1 VSPARPPEGAR
12 PGSAQREGIP
22 MTAPSSLPPLP
33 ARVLLL
39 GGTGFVGRSVSE
51 ALVRSGGGAGPQVV
65 VPTRRAAHANPIR
78 HLPGV
83 DVRVADV
90 HDDATLARLVDGC
103 HAVVNLIAI
112 LHGSAREFERVHV
125 TPPQRLAR
133 TCRAAG
139 ATRLVHVSAL
149 GVGDDAAHAPSKYLR
164 SKTAG
169 EKALR
174 DAGLS
179 LTVLRPSV
187 IFGAGD
193 RFLNLF
199 ATLQTLFPLMPLAGS
214 DARFQPVWVEDVAS
228 AIVRCLQRPETIGRS
243 YECVG
248 PEVFTLGELVRLAGR
263 WSGNE
268 RPLLRLPMALGR
280 VQAALMEL
288 APGTPLMSRDNLDSM
303 QVPNVA
309 TGTLPGLQALGIEPA
324 ALSSVA
330 PGYLGDRDGRARLNA
345 LRARAG
351 RS

>member
-1 VSPARPPEGAR
+1 
-12 PGSAQREGIP
+12 
-22 MTAPSSLPPLP
+22 MTTPSSLPPLP

-39 GGTGFVGRSVSE
+39 GGTGFVGRSVAE
-51 ALVRSGGGAGPQVV
+51 AFVRSGGGAGPQFV

-78 HLPGV
+78 HLPGI
-83 DVRVADV
+83 DVRLANV

-103 HAVVNLIAI
+103 DAVVNLIAI

-125 TPPQRLAR
+125 TLPQRLAR
-133 TCRAAG
+133 ACKAAG
-139 ATRLVHVSAL
+139 ATRVVHVSAL
-149 GVGDDAAHAPSKYLR
+149 GVGDDAARAPSNYLR
-164 SKTAG
+164 SKTLG

-174 DAGLS
+174 DAALA

-193 RFLNLF
+193 SFLNLF
-199 ATLQTLFPLMPLAGS
+199 AALQSVFPVMPLAGT

-228 AIVRCLQRPETIGRS
+228 AVVRCLQRPETVDRTF
-243 YECVG
+243 ECVG
-248 PEVFTLGELVRLAGR
+248 PEIFTLAELVRLSGR
-263 WSGNE
+263 WSGHE
-268 RPLLRLPMALGR
+268 RPVLPLPMALGR

-303 QVPNVA
+303 KVPNVA
-309 TGTLPGLQALGIEPA
+309 TGTLPGLQALEIEPA

-330 PGYLGDRDGRARLNA
+330 PGYLGNRDGRARLEA

-351 RS
+351 RI